1 MGIKE
6 KEKSINLAKVQKT
19 NNELIEKNQSLE
31 EKNISQKKTISS
43 QKEEIANKSAAIEKY
58 KKAISRIKEKESPLG
73 NKQNAMTLHERQKST
88 QNLSEPQS
96 VNVRH
101 GTLLVDNEV
110 EYSSLLQQT
119 IQSLRRK
126 VTQLTISKKLT
137 NCQLNLK
144 PLNFTLLRDQI
155 ISNINKEINDK
166 KKNKKKKKVKK
177 QKEEENEQKENENE
191 KDEESEYE
199 WITDDEQEENENDN
213 ELNQK
218 LIGLKREK
226 EIAEEM
232 QTKLSSLSS
241 SLDNIRSQPFIVDLT
256 KKKKRNDHLSQEII
270 GRQMKL
276 RDVHIKYQQIQN
288 QIKKE
293 KNEQENDKEENDQ
306 QQTKKLGNV
315 LAQIEIPH
323 SSLKSFG
330 YDRKHR
336 VLMPSQ
342 QFDRLQNEFLW

>member
-177 QKEEENEQKENENE
+177 QKEEENEQ
-191 KDEESEYE
+191 
-199 WITDDEQEENENDN
+199 EENENDN

-293 KNEQENDKEENDQ
+293 QNQRKNEQENDAANIKKEENDQ